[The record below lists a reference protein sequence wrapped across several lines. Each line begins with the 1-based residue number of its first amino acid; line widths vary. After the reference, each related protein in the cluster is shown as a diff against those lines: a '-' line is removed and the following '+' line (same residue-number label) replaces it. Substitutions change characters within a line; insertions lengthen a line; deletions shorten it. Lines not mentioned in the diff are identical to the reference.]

1 MSGIVEQRIA
11 IEGGAILTD
20 GSDSGNA
27 ALAYFA
33 SHTDIRPQAA
43 AMRAFAVAMGRGGAF
58 FLDVETRR
66 WVVRP
71 YRRGGLVALVSEDRY
86 LWTGEQNVRS
96 FREWRTLAALRAQ
109 GLPVP
114 APVAARYRR
123 EGPSYRAELITERL
137 DATEPLS
144 VRLEREI
151 LSLTIWLAVGRCLR
165 RLHDAGAYH
174 ADLNAHNILLG
185 PGNAGDTA
193 VWVVDFDRGRI
204 RRQGLWR
211 DANLARL
218 YRSLRKIT
226 ARRAADRFTAME
238 WGTLLAAYR
247 SPPGGP
253 ADAAQG
259 AL

>member
-1 MSGIVEQRIA
+1 LSGIVEQRVA

-33 SHTDIRPQAA
+33 SHAELKPQAA
-43 AMRAFAVAMGRGGAF
+43 TMVASAVAKGRGGAF
-58 FLDVETRR
+58 FLDVGSHR
-66 WVVRP
+66 WVARP
-71 YRRGGLVALVSEDRY
+71 YRRGGLVALVSKDRY
-86 LWTGEQNVRS
+86 LWNGEQNVRS

-123 EGPSYRAELITERL
+123 RGSSYRAELITERL
-137 DATEPLS
+137 ENTEPLS
-144 VRLEREI
+144 VRLEREM
-151 LSLTIWLAVGRCLR
+151 LSLATWVAIGRCIR

-174 ADLNAHNILLG
+174 ADLNAHNILLT
-185 PGNAGDTA
+185 AGGTDATR
-193 VWVVDFDRGRI
+193 VWVVDFDRGSI

-218 YRSLRKIT
+218 YRSLRKISVGL
-226 ARRAADRFTAME
+226 APDRFTAAE
-238 WGTLLAAYR
+238 WGTLLASYR
-247 SPPGGP
+247 VQPGKSG
-253 ADAAQG
+253 DAAHG
-259 AL
+259 AA